1 MNRQFMLGK
10 LHRCT
15 VTRADPDY
23 IGSISIDSELLE
35 AAGILPYEKVTVVNL
50 NGGARFETYAIAAPP
65 GSRAIGTNGG
75 AAYLAKPGDIVLII
89 AYQYVSDGEVAN
101 ARTIIMGEGNEIEAV
116 IDDEIQVPALL
127 AESI

>member
-1 MNRQFMLGK
+1 MLGK

-23 IGSISIDSELLE
+23 VGSIAIDSELLE

-50 NGGARFETYAIAAPP
+50 NGGARFETYAIEAPP

-75 AAYLAKPGDIVLII
+75 AAYLARPGDTVLII
-89 AYQYVSDGEVAN
+89 AYQYVQSGEVAKS
-101 ARTIIMGEGNEIEAV
+101 RTVIIGDGNEIEAV
-116 IDDEIQVPALL
+116 IDDEINVPSLL
-127 AESI
+127 AETV